1 MKWFLALL
9 LALLASAASAQR
21 IIPQDAQR
29 GVLRMVADPVVEI
42 NGRQHL
48 LAPGVLIRNELNMI
62 MMPGSLPPISLQVMY
77 RLDPDDTVRH
87 VWILTPEELSAPRDP
102 RLAPA
107 QTSAPMEQILT
118 SPETPTSQET
128 STRERR

>member
-1 MKWFLALL
+1 MKWL
-9 LALLASAASAQR
+9 LALLFALPAPAALAQR

-42 NGRQHL
+42 NGRQYL

-102 RLAPA
+102 RMAPP
-107 QTSAPMEQILT
+107 QQPL
-118 SPETPTSQET
+118 TSQET
-128 STRERR
+128 PTPQEASTREQR